1 MCVTKVTAFEHA
13 GKLFTTEED
22 ALKAALKDIAEK
34 LMKEHSAALHTG
46 LLAHS
51 DQLRSVLAALDVIE
65 RAKPVAAEPV
75 AAFVDEAVREAA

>member
-22 ALKAALKDIAEK
+22 ALKAALKDIAER

-51 DQLRSVLAALDVIE
+51 VQLRSVLNALDAIE
-65 RAKPVAAEPV
+65 RAKPKAAEPAKV
-75 AAFVDEAVREAA
+75 YDDAGSLVK